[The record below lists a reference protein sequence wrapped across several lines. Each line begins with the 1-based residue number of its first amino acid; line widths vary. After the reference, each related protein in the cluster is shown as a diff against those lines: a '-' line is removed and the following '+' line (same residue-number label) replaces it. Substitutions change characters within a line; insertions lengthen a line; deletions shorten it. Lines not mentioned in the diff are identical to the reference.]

1 MSILLSA
8 PGKHTLCPPGV
19 TFSPRPQS
27 AEEMESG
34 RTLCPPGI
42 CYRGRNRGIHT
53 GPQGAAGGISQ
64 HCSPHSSLSEE
75 GLERNF
81 SKHLS
86 HHQEKVAAF
95 LPLQAWAALGGG
107 GSLLFEKPL
116 PHPGG
121 PVVSQVQ
128 PVLGAHAAHLAWPLP
143 QQGLPGLTS
152 PLSLPAKHTHETRQ
166 GHSSPLDHPW
176 TGFAEL

>member
-1 MSILLSA
+1 MTS
-8 PGKHTLCPPGV
+8 
-19 TFSPRPQS
+19 SPRPQS

-34 RTLCPPGI
+34 RTLCPLGI

-95 LPLQAWAALGGG
+95 LPLGSKRGPPLGG

-116 PHPGG
+116 PHLGG

-128 PVLGAHAAHLAWPLP
+128 PVLGAHADHLAWQLP

-152 PLSLPAKHTHETRQ
+152 PLSLPAKHTHETRR
-166 GHSSPLDHPW
+166 GHSSPLDHPG